1 MSAIPSPFGDLEYN
15 LVDVGRLL
23 EIHAQLTG
31 DKRGR
36 RFDVDVLNKSGV
48 VLTVACWEAFVEDA
62 AKAAFTF
69 LLEHATTPAAI
80 PGKVLA
86 LAAQPLREH
95 QDAREVYRLA
105 GDGWRA
111 VLQEHADRVLAQF
124 LDGFNTPSAAN
135 VDKLLENLLGLRGV
149 SQHWSWHRNSQLQV
163 LQRLQALIKLRGTIA
178 HRVATAKYVTKREVR
193 EAAELVMF
201 MAVITCNRLR
211 DHLHTHTQLHPW
223 AHLKVQS
230 AE

>member
-1 MSAIPSPFGDLEYN
+1 MSAIPSSYGDLEHN
-15 LVDVGRLL
+15 LDDVARLL
-23 EIHAQLTG
+23 QIHAQLTG

-36 RFDVDVLNKSGV
+36 RFDVDVLNKSGI
-48 VLTVACWEAFVEDA
+48 VLTVACWEAFVEDT
-62 AKAAFTF
+62 AKTAFGF
-69 LLEHATTPAAI
+69 LLVHATTPAAI

-86 LAAQPLREH
+86 LAAEPLRAH
-95 QDAREVYRLA
+95 QDAREVFRLA

-135 VDKLLENLLGLRGV
+135 VDKLFENLLGLRGV
-149 SQHWSWHRNSQLQV
+149 SQHWSWHRNPQVQV
-163 LQRLQALIKLRGTIA
+163 LQRLQTLIKLRGTIA
-178 HRVATAKYVTKREVR
+178 HRVATTKYVTKREVL
-193 EAAELVMF
+193 EAAELVKL
-201 MAVITCNRLR
+201 MAVITCNRVR
-211 DHLHTHTQLHPW
+211 DHLHTHTQLSPW